1 MEKGDF
7 IRLKNVSLSYD
18 LPRSLFQNIGS
29 IKLFVS
35 GTNLLTITDYKG
47 IDPESSSVSGADTAL
62 GIDYGSYPNARTYT
76 FGLNLTF

>member
-1 MEKGDF
+1 MESGDF
-7 IRLKNVSLSYD
+7 IRLKNVSLSYN
-18 LPRSLFQNIGS
+18 LPKTV
-29 IKLFVS
+29 IKNLGVKVFVS

-76 FGLNLTF
+76 LGLNLTF